1 MHLLPYHWKEF
12 KILDCGTFTIPV
24 VICNEFVKCELE
36 SNSNLIQ
43 WPCLW
48 RRKSAAST
56 LTSTASD
63 QVKPTKNLIAMT
75 SSPGAAASNDNV
87 INYNSDVIINGHK
100 NPMERSGGNENNAAG
115 EKSKN
120 TGCHGQLLS
129 EPPAATASISPL
141 VPSLTV
147 TDCASSQGDLARSGH

>member
-1 MHLLPYHWKEF
+1 MHLLPYCWKEF
-12 KILDCGTFTIPV
+12 KILDRGTFIPV
-24 VICNEFVKCELE
+24 VLCNEFVKYVLE
-36 SNSNLIQ
+36 SKRNLIQ

-56 LTSTASD
+56 LTSTSD
-63 QVKPTKNLIAMT
+63 QVKPTQNLIAMT
-75 SSPGAAASNDNV
+75 SSPGAAASSDNV
-87 INYNSDVIINGHK
+87 INYNSDDIINGHK
-100 NPMERSGGNENNAAG
+100 NPMERGGGDENNAAG

-129 EPPAATASISPL
+129 ESPAATASISPL

-147 TDCASSQGDLARSGH
+147 TDCASSQGDLGRSGH